1 MSHFPQVRLRR
12 LRKSEGL
19 RRLVREARLTPEQ
32 LIYPIFCVPG
42 RNVRQPIASMP
53 GIDRLS
59 PDLCA
64 EEARTVKK
72 LGVGG
77 VLLFGVPPDKDA
89 TGKAGRDPDGLIPRS
104 VRAVKEAVPDL
115 LVMTDVC
122 LCDYTDHGHCGVLR
136 YAPASGLRPSAGEA
150 ALLQN
155 AEVDNDATLPLLAEQ
170 ALTHARAGADVV
182 APSDMMDGRVGA
194 IRKGLDAA
202 GLPDTAILSYAVK
215 YASAFYG
222 PFREAAQNTPKQGD
236 RKGYQMDPANSR
248 EAIREVELDLEEGA
262 DMVMVKPAIAYLDIV
277 RLIRDRFDVPVLAYN
292 VSGEYSMLKAAAAN
306 GWIDGRRAMIETLT
320 SIRRA
325 GADGIITYF
334 ALEAAKVLA
343 GS

>member
-1 MSHFPQVRLRR
+1 MSQFPQVRLRR

-19 RRLVREARLTPEQ
+19 RRLVREVRLTPDQ

-89 TGKAGRDPDGLIPRS
+89 TGKAGRDPDGLIPKAVRS
-104 VRAVKEAVPDL
+104 MKEAVPDL

-122 LCDYTDHGHCGVLR
+122 LCDYTDHGHCGVLKN
-136 YAPASGLRPSAGEA
+136 G
-150 ALLQN
+150 
-155 AEVDNDATLPLLAEQ
+155 EVDNDATLPLLAEQ
-170 ALTHARAGADVV
+170 ALTHAKAGADVV

-194 IRKGLDAA
+194 IRKGLDGA
-202 GLPDTAILSYAVK
+202 GFPDTAILSYAVK

-236 RKGYQMDPANSR
+236 RKGYQMDPSNAR
-248 EAIREVELDLEEGA
+248 EAIREVELDLAEGA

-277 RLIRDRFDVPVLAYN
+277 RQVRDRFDVPVLAYN

-306 GWIDGRRAMIETLT
+306 GWIDGRRAMMETLT

-334 ALEAAKVLA
+334 ALEAAKVLDV
-343 GS
+343 